1 VAIGGVL
8 HTVIPPQRPDPKWGQ
23 PERPLFSPAATTIY
37 RIALFGGVL
46 LLSLSGVTAY
56 AYFHS
61 TYWNRVGLAQ
71 LQPILFSHRHHAG
84 ELHIDC
90 RNCHATVETSAFAGM
105 PSTRTCLACHSQ
117 LFATTTMIHP
127 LVESLA
133 SNVPLQWTRV
143 NQLPAHVYFNHGVH
157 VAKGVACTTC
167 HGEVGAMAL
176 TAKGE
181 PLTMRWC
188 LNCHKD
194 PGPRL
199 SLPRDLFSPLSPVA
213 LPARAPPD
221 LMAFYHVRTESLTD
235 CSTCH
240 H

>member
-1 VAIGGVL
+1 M
-8 HTVIPPQRPDPKWGQ
+8 IPPPRPDPQEGQ

-37 RIALFGGVL
+37 RVALFGGVL

-71 LQPILFSHRHHAG
+71 PQPILFSHRHHAG

-105 PSTRTCLACHSQ
+105 PATHICLACHSQ
-117 LFATTTMIHP
+117 LFATTTMIQP
-127 LVESLA
+127 LIESRRRD
-133 SNVPLQWTRV
+133 VPLQWIRV
-143 NQLPAHVYFNHGVH
+143 NQLPAHVFFNHGIH

-167 HGEVGAMAL
+167 HGEIGAMAL
-176 TAKGE
+176 TAKGD

-188 LNCHKD
+188 LDCHKD

-199 SLPRDLFSPLSPVA
+199 SPPDELFSPLSVAA
-213 LPARAPPD
+213 LPAGTHPD
-221 LMAFYHVRTESLTD
+221 LMAFYHVRTASLTD

>member
-1 VAIGGVL
+1 M
-8 HTVIPPQRPDPKWGQ
+8 IPPARRDPHEGQ
-23 PERPLFSPAATTIY
+23 PERPLFSRAATTVY
-37 RIALFGGVL
+37 RVALLGGVL
-46 LLSLSGVTAY
+46 LLCMSGVTTY

-61 TYWNRVGLAQ
+61 TYWNRIGLAQ
-71 LQPILFSHRHHAG
+71 PQPILFSHRHHTR

-105 PSTRTCLACHSQ
+105 PATHTCLACHSQ
-117 LFATTTMIHP
+117 LFATTTMIQP
-127 LVESLA
+127 LVES
-133 SNVPLQWTRV
+133 SRRDFPLQWTRV
-143 NQLPAHVYFNHGVH
+143 NQLPAHVFFDHSIH

-167 HGEVGAMAL
+167 HGEIGAMAL

-188 LNCHKD
+188 LDCHKN

-199 SLPRDLFSPLSPVA
+199 SPPEDLFSPLSHA
-213 LPARAPPD
+213 ARPAREHID
-221 LMAFYHVRTESLTD
+221 LMAFYRVQTASLTD
-235 CSTCH
+235 CATCH

>member
-1 VAIGGVL
+1 MS
-8 HTVIPPQRPDPKWGQ
+8 PPPPRDDADQ
-23 PERPLFSPAATTIY
+23 PERPLFSAGASTIFRVFLCGCVLFLFLSGATT
-37 RIALFGGVL
+37 
-46 LLSLSGVTAY
+46 Y

-71 LQPILFSHRHHAG
+71 PQPILFSHRHHAG

-105 PSTRTCLACHSQ
+105 PATHTCLACHSQ
-117 LFATTTMIHP
+117 LFATTTLIRP

-133 SNVPLQWTRV
+133 RGVPLKWTQV
-143 NQLPAHVYFNHGVH
+143 NQLPAHVFFNHGIH

-167 HGEVGAMAL
+167 HGEIGRMAA
-176 TAKGE
+176 TVKGQ

-188 LNCHKD
+188 LDCHRD

-199 SLPRDLFSPLSPVA
+199 SPPEELFSAFSAGSPS
-213 LPARAPPD
+213 ARMRPD
-221 LMAFYHVRTESLTD
+221 LMAFYHVRTGSLVD

>member
-1 VAIGGVL
+1 MI
-8 HTVIPPQRPDPKWGQ
+8 HPPRPDPQGGE

-37 RIALFGGVL
+37 RVALFGGVL
-46 LLSLSGVTAY
+46 LLFLSGVTAY
-56 AYFHS
+56 SYFQS

-71 LQPILFSHRHHAG
+71 PQPILFSHRHHAA

-105 PSTRTCLACHSQ
+105 PATHTCLACHSQ
-117 LFATTTMIHP
+117 LFATTTMIQP
-127 LVESLA
+127 LIESA
-133 SNVPLQWTRV
+133 GRDVPLQWTRV
-143 NQLPAHVYFNHGVH
+143 NQLPAHVFFNHGVH

-167 HGEVGAMAL
+167 HGEIGAMAL

-188 LNCHKD
+188 LDCHRD

-199 SLPRDLFSPLSPVA
+199 SPPEELFLPLTPTA
-213 LPARAPPD
+213 HPAMAHPD

-235 CSTCH
+235 CATCH